1 MYSKKNSGPKIEPC
15 GTLFVFINLFNC
27 SDEKVFCI

>member
-15 GTLFVFINLFNC
+15 DTPHVISR
-27 SDEKVFCI
+27 SDEKEFCI